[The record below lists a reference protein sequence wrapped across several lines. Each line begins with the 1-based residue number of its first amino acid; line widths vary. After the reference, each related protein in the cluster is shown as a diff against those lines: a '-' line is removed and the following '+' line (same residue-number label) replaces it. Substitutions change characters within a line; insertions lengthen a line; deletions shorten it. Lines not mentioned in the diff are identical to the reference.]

1 MKQDLKQQLIDWAE
15 TYNDPVYFL
24 EDPIAFPRKFLE
36 NGASLQDI
44 EIAAIFSAH
53 LAWGRRAMIVRDCAR
68 LFDEMQWRPYDYI
81 MAHDYRDDNTSL
93 HRTIKWSEIAHICN
107 HLYHFY
113 SCAVGIKASS
123 DARPSRVFVED
134 KYGKGG
140 RPLGVSGASPVEM
153 VPRVAQV
160 PGAEVCS
167 ANSRS
172 LESLSV
178 DEIRT
183 TIFRQKEDKRAAN
196 KKINMMRR
204 WLVRDDGKVDLG
216 LWKKTSP
223 ADLII
228 PLDVHVYTQAAAL
241 GLTGRKQKDIVTAQ
255 QITDAFKEIWPDDPV
270 KGDFALF
277 GYGATRKDA

>member
-81 MAHDYRDDNTSL
+81 MAHDYRDDNISL
-93 HRTIKWSEIAHICN
+93 HRTVKWSEIAQICN

-113 SCAVGIKASS
+113 KAQTSASGTRATLGTVRGGTATAVGSSVSETVSRGRGLAS
-123 DARPSRVFVED
+123 
-134 KYGKGG
+134 
-140 RPLGVSGASPVEM
+140 M
-153 VPRVAQV
+153 
-160 PGAEVCS
+160 
-167 ANSRS
+167 S

-204 WLVRDDGKVDLG
+204 WMVRDDGKVDLG

-277 GYGATRKDA
+277 GYGVTRKDA